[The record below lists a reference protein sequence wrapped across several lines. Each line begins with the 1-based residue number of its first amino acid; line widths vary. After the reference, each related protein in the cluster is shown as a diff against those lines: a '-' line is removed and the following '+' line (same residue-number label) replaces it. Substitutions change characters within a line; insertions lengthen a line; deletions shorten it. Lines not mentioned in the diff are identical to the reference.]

1 MINKFI
7 HIKYS
12 YELIR
17 SMLSGLLPGL
27 VTVNFIAPFMILYI
41 VHDFISTKILLVW
54 MGFHV
59 LIFSL
64 RIYAR
69 SKLTFY
75 LIVADNV
82 EKINFYLYSTY
93 FLSFLTTLLFGY
105 MIWLSVLLE
114 IDSLHIFLLGVII
127 FALSSGALST
137 IGNIY
142 TLYLLFIVP
151 NLLFLITALVYHG
164 GDMFYSFA
172 FAMFVLMI
180 ILVGNGYNHYKLL
193 ENSVSLNKTFESI
206 YENSGDGVMLFK
218 NNKFLRANKAML
230 KMFKVDNEKEFL
242 KRNLLNVSPTYQ
254 PDGSLSVKKMLSIIQ
269 KSSESNYYNFEW
281 VHLDAEGKEFW
292 CDVVLTKITLDG
304 EDLLHG
310 VWRDISERKTFE
322 IEMQKHKNEI
332 ERLNATLEEKIKTE
346 VEKNR
351 LKDRQMLHQSR
362 LAQMGEMISMIAHQ
376 WRQPLTAIAASSASF
391 GLKARLNKLDK
402 ESALKHSKEIAK
414 YSQHLSNTID
424 DFRNFFKQDK
434 EKEATN
440 YTYIVKS
447 VLSIIQNSLTN
458 KNIELVEELECHDSF
473 ISYPN
478 ELKQVVINLVKNA
491 EDILLEK
498 KIVDPKIMIKS
509 YIDNGKYILEVS
521 DNAGGIEEEIIDK
534 IFDPYFSTKMRKDGT
549 GLGLYMSKTIVEEHC
564 NGKLT
569 CFNSDEGAV
578 FKIELANA

>member
-1 MINKFI
+1 MINM
-7 HIKYS
+7 KYS
-12 YELIR
+12 NELIR
-17 SMLSGLLPGL
+17 NMLRGIFPALTI
-27 VTVNFIAPFMILYI
+27 VHIIAPLVISYIL
-41 VHDFISTKILLVW
+41 HDFISTKILIVW
-54 MGFHV
+54 MGLHV

-69 SKLTFY
+69 NKLTFY
-75 LIVADNV
+75 LVAADDV
-82 EKINFYLYSTY
+82 KKINFYLYSIY
-93 FLSFLTTLLFGY
+93 LLSFLTTLLFGY
-105 MIWLSVLLE
+105 IIWLSVLLE
-114 IDSLHIFLLGVII
+114 IDNLHIFLIGVII
-127 FALSSGALST
+127 FSLTSGALST

-151 NLLFLITALVYHG
+151 NLLFLITALIYHG
-164 GDMFYSFA
+164 GDMFYTFA
-172 FAMFVLMI
+172 LTMFILMI

-193 ENSVSLNKTFESI
+193 ENSISLNKTFESI
-206 YENSGDGVMLFK
+206 YENSGDGVVLFK
-218 NNKFLRANKAML
+218 NNKFIRANKAML
-230 KMFKVDNEKEFL
+230 KLFKVDNEEEFL
-242 KRNLLNVSPTYQ
+242 KRNLLTISPIYQ
-254 PDGSLSVKKMLSIIQ
+254 PDGSLSVKKILDIIK
-269 KSSESNYYNFEW
+269 KSSENNYYNFEW
-281 VHLDAEGKEFW
+281 VHLDTEGKEFW
-292 CDVVLTKITLDG
+292 CDIVLTKITLNG
-304 EDLLHG
+304 ENLLHG
-310 VWRDISERKTFE
+310 VWHDISKRK
-322 IEMQKHKNEI
+322 ILEMETQKHKNEI
-332 ERLNATLEEKIKTE
+332 ERLNASLEKKIKTE

-376 WRQPLTAIAASSASF
+376 WRQPLSAIAASSASC

-402 ESALKHSKEIAK
+402 ESALEHSKEIAS

-434 EKEATN
+434 DKEATN

-458 KNIELVEELECHDSF
+458 KNIELIEALECQDSF

-509 YIDNGKYILEVS
+509 YIADGKYILEVS

-534 IFDPYFSTKMRKDGT
+534 IFDPYFSTKRRKDGT

-564 NGKLT
+564 KGKLT
-569 CFNSDEGAV
+569 CHNSAEGAV
-578 FKIELANA
+578 FKIELTNA

>member
-1 MINKFI
+1 MINELI
-7 HIKYS
+7 NMKYS
-12 YELIR
+12 NELIR
-17 SMLSGLLPGL
+17 NMLAGLIPALI
-27 VTVNFIAPFMILYI
+27 TVGIIAPIMIIYI
-41 VHDFISTKILLVW
+41 VHNFISVTTLIIWMSLHILL
-54 MGFHV
+54 
-59 LIFSL
+59 LSL
-64 RIYAR
+64 RMYAR

-75 LIVADNV
+75 LIAADD
-82 EKINFYLYSTY
+82 EKKINFYLYSIY
-93 FLSFLTTLLFGY
+93 LLSFLATLLFGY
-105 MIWLSVLLE
+105 MIWLSVLLD
-114 IDSLHIFLLGVII
+114 IDSLHIFLIGVII
-127 FALSSGALST
+127 FGLTSGALST

-142 TLYLLFIVP
+142 TLYLLFVVP
-151 NLLFLITALVYHG
+151 NLLFLITALTYHG
-164 GDMFYSFA
+164 GDMFYA
-172 FAMFVLMI
+172 FALTMFILMLT
-180 ILVGNGYNHYKLL
+180 LVGNGYNHYKLL

-206 YENSGDGVMLFK
+206 YENSGDGVILFK
-218 NNKFLRANKAML
+218 NKKFLRANKAML
-230 KMFKVDNEKEFL
+230 KMFKSKNEEEFL
-242 KRNLLNVSPTYQ
+242 KRNLLNVSPKYQ
-254 PDGSLSVKKMLSIIQ
+254 PDGSLSVKKMLGIIQ
-269 KSSESNYYNFEW
+269 KSIDQNYCHFEW
-281 VHLDAEGKEFW
+281 VHLDTEGKEFW

-304 EDLLHG
+304 ENLLHG

-322 IEMQKHKNEI
+322 IETKKHKNEI
-332 ERLNATLEEKIKTE
+332 ERLNATLEEKVKTE

-376 WRQPLTAIAASSASF
+376 WRQPLTAIAASSASC

-402 ESALKHSKEIAK
+402 ESALEHSKEIAS

-434 EKEATN
+434 DKEATN

-458 KNIELVEELECHDSF
+458 KNIELIEALECQDSF

-509 YIDNGKYILEVS
+509 YIADGKYILEVS

-534 IFDPYFSTKMRKDGT
+534 IFDPYFSTKRRKDGT
-549 GLGLYMSKTIVEEHC
+549 GLGLYMSKTIVEDHC
-564 NGKLT
+564 KGKLT
-569 CFNSDEGAV
+569 CYNSDEGAV